1 LACGCGKRVPIVGD
15 PDHEQVQAMVTGIP
29 PSYTVT
35 TPDGESKTF
44 DRYIDAVVY
53 KRTTNGTL
61 TTGG

>member
-1 LACGCGKRVPIVGD
+1 
-15 PDHEQVQAMVTGIP
+15 MVTGIP